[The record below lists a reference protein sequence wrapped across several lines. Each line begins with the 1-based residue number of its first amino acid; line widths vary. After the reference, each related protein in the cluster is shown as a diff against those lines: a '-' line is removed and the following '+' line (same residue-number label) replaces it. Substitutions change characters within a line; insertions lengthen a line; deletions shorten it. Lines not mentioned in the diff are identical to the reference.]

1 MPGEPNHNP
10 GRCRAL
16 FDTFAKLVGLMGP
29 VSEGHPG
36 FPCGSGDLAY
46 GWLMTAQ
53 PHPDIAG
60 LAFLVGTWRG
70 SGHGVYPT
78 IEDFDYLEEIT
89 ILPGP
94 KPFLVY
100 TQRTRSPTTGE
111 PMHSESGYFRLL
123 DGSPELVLAQ
133 PTGIVEV
140 HRGTLEGTSVRLGT
154 TDVGA
159 TPSAVHHRVTE
170 VTRHMTVEADQL
182 RYQLSMAA
190 VGQPLQVHL
199 DAVLH
204 RVAEE

>member
-1 MPGEPNHNP
+1 M
-10 GRCRAL
+10 
-16 FDTFAKLVGLMGP
+16 VGT
-29 VSEGHPG
+29 
-36 FPCGSGDLAY
+36 
-46 GWLMTAQ
+46 MTGK
-53 PHPDIAG
+53 PHPDIAD

-70 SGHGVYPT
+70 RGHGVYPT

-94 KPFLVY
+94 KAFLAYV
-100 TQRTRSPTTGE
+100 QRTRSAATDE
-111 PMHSESGYFRLL
+111 PMHAETGYFRLV
-123 DGSPELVLAQ
+123 DGSPELVVAQ

-140 HRGTLEGTSVRLGT
+140 HRGTLEGTTVRLGT

-159 TPSAVHHRVTE
+159 TPSAAHHEITE
-170 VTRHMTVEADQL
+170 VTRTIQVDGDEL

-204 RVAEE
+204 RGAARSQG